1 MQNESNQAEK
11 IWYKEPYVWMLI
23 GFPVASILACIF
35 LIFLAAT
42 TKDTLVRDN
51 YYKDGLAYNQELA
64 WDNKAKANDIRLEM
78 KITDNT
84 AQLTITNSRIVLPT
98 SLVLKL
104 GHPTLKADD
113 RDSLLQRKGQ
123 EKTYQG
129 FIENLKDGR
138 YYIQIESLEQQW
150 RVRKDVWVKNGALV
164 AL

>member
-1 MQNESNQAEK
+1 MYGCSLAFLLPLY
-11 IWYKEPYVWMLI
+11 W
-23 GFPVASILACIF
+23 PVYF
-35 LIFLAAT
+35 LFFWPPPP
-42 TKDTLVRDN
+42 
-51 YYKDGLAYNQELA
+51 

-84 AQLTITNSRIVLPT
+84 AQLTITNSRIKLPT
-98 SLVLKL
+98 ALVLKL

-123 EKTYQG
+123 EKSYQG
-129 FIENLKDGR
+129 FIETLRDGR

-150 RVRKDVWVKNGALV
+150 RVRKDVWVKNGTLV